1 MIALKTLN
9 LTKRLLSVLVALSM
23 MLSMVSCTSIPSIPQ
38 FDNLPSEVQ
47 KMLDKYYYSGDISTK
62 QDLVS
67 SLNKK
72 CNNDLVLTL
81 PTFCSDTGSAD
92 ILVLDVCQDDKDQ
105 NQIVVETTYALGNGE
120 RYIVL
125 EHWDISTTS
134 INWYQLLSCEEEK

>member
-1 MIALKTLN
+1 
-9 LTKRLLSVLVALSM
+9 
-23 MLSMVSCTSIPSIPQ
+23 
-38 FDNLPSEVQ
+38 
-47 KMLDKYYYSGDISTK
+47 MLDKYYYSGDISTK

-72 CNNDLVLTL
+72 CNNDLVLAL
-81 PTFCSDTGSAD
+81 PTFCRDTGSAD

-105 NQIVVETTYALGNGE
+105 NQIVIETTYVLGNGE